1 MKKSARLSTPDSSQL
16 PAPNPSLM
24 PTQPYIATASQEFQ
38 NALAHLK
45 LEYSRLQTGRASPV
59 LVEDLKVEAY
69 GTLQPLKS
77 MASVSVPDPKTLQIQ
92 PWDRGVLNAIE
103 KAIQAANLGLNPIN
117 DGRVIRVPMP
127 PLTEERRKEL
137 VKTVHQMAEQ
147 AKISIR
153 TSRGTAHSAFKTL
166 ETGKQI
172 SEDDRR
178 MAEKHLQEKVDASN
192 REVEELAKK
201 KAAEIMTI

>member
-1 MKKSARLSTPDSSQL
+1 
-16 PAPNPSLM
+16 M
-24 PTQPYIATASQEFQ
+24 PTQPYIVTAFQEFQ
-38 NALAHLK
+38 NALIHLK
-45 LEYSRLQTGRASPV
+45 SEYARLQTGRASPI

-69 GTLQPLKS
+69 GAIQPLKS
-77 MASVSVPDPKTLQIQ
+77 MASVSVPDPRMLQIQ

-103 KAIQAANLGLNPIN
+103 KAIQAANLGLNPVN

-137 VKTVHQMAEQ
+137 VKTVHQMEEQ

-153 TSRGTAHSAFKTL
+153 NARGTAHSAFKTL
-166 ETGKQI
+166 EADKQI

-178 MAEKHLQEKVDASN
+178 MAEKKLQENVDSSN